1 MPSGPGGPSEPE
13 SAVRIPAPRASRA
26 GGAELPLFP
35 LNTVLF
41 PGGPLA
47 LRIFEPRYVD
57 MVRRCMRDGAPFG
70 VVMIRAGQEAGAVS
84 SAAEIGTSA
93 LIVDFTQLP
102 DGLLGIICA
111 GEQKFRVEDRRVQ
124 ADGLNVGTVTWLPPE
139 QSQALPPQHAHLG
152 QLLKKV
158 LPQLGEL
165 YKAMQGPFDDASW
178 VGMRLAEILPISPAE
193 RQECLEIDDPLAR
206 IERLSPF
213 IRPVEE

>member
-1 MPSGPGGPSEPE
+1 M
-13 SAVRIPAPRASRA
+13 ATPRAARA
-26 GGAELPLFP
+26 GSEELPLFP

-57 MVRRCMRDGAPFG
+57 MIRKCMRDGAPFG

-93 LIVDFTQLP
+93 LIIDFNQMP
-102 DGLLGIICA
+102 DGLLGIVCT

-124 ADGLNVGTVTWLPPE
+124 PDGLNVGTVTWLAPE
-139 QSQALPPQHAHLG
+139 VHQAVPDQHAHLG
-152 QLLKKV
+152 PLLKKV

-165 YKAMQGPFDDASW
+165 YKSMSGPFDDTSW
-178 VGMRLAEILPISPAE
+178 VGMRLAEILPISLAE

-206 IERLSPF
+206 LTGG
-213 IRPVEE
+213 RPRE